1 MIDDAPKAK
10 ALARAICS
18 DIALT
23 HANVKEAPLDQRA
36 GLLAGPLK
44 EGHELFFSRVTPA
57 LASVFDEAI
66 ASILTPLMGVELKSL
81 APPRPP
87 APSPALGRPI
97 VESGGSN
104 KTLGVVVAIA
114 LLGAAAAFFFLRG
127 H

>member
-1 MIDDAPKAK
+1 MIEDATKAK

-44 EGHELFFSRVTPA
+44 EGHELFFSRVTTA

-81 APPRPP
+81 APSPR
-87 APSPALGRPI
+87 PALGQPI
-97 VESGGSN
+97 VQSGGSN
-104 KTLGVVVAIA
+104 NTLGVVVAIA
-114 LLGAAAAFFFLRG
+114 LLGAVAAFFFLRG